1 MPVGGAAS
9 RRPLDGLLRRT
20 RALCT
25 DELQNLPDDGA
36 TGPTLVKRIR
46 VAAEDLMELLS
57 HKDLDGIQSAW
68 ELIGKNQLAG
78 LFALFGIAVRRSA
91 ATASASSAER
101 EAFWSMR
108 AALNAHLRRLL
119 VAHVEGKV
127 WGILSN
133 SIAEALLGS
142 PAIRCYALLLADIA
156 SQLGPPSLEPCS
168 PCHAITSATTVV
180 EEVVTLLE
188 FLTLH
193 KPFARIDGV
202 LELEVM
208 NSFLLEHWARALL
221 LASRCESARDEA
233 GRLLPRLGRALRSIN
248 YTSGMIERNHSLSY
262 LLTGHLVGLAAALDG
277 GTTYNMPTA
286 GPGTSVAP
294 LADDR
299 GRRLLF
305 QSHTFVDTDFA
316 RWALSQW
323 TSNIAG
329 MARHL
334 QPGSLWFTCSIR
346 ELVARRQRYLR
357 QQAQELEMQ
366 RTKGFPFIASRLA
379 QASLLNSLST
389 STCLSVPPFK
399 VAATLDVSMRLASSA
414 VEALAGAGQ
423 QQQQQQ
429 PSSSGAVAA
438 AAATQQQQ
446 QQRPRVPPAEAA
458 PFGLQALKCA
468 RAAGWDL
475 GWAPEAEHPPRK
487 LEQLQRWW
495 DLTARFVRAAAEPHP
510 EWFVDGS
517 WTRECVSELLALRVQ
532 ANTAAASPVSAAE
545 SVASCPSADVP
556 VALRAGYLQLLELL
570 LRRPAST
577 EKHTRKSFDNPLAG
591 ASADGWAQALTFA
604 DPRVTASL
612 MATVAKLARRAT
624 LQLGAAAAAARA
636 EYVAA
641 GIACPDVFHPPGG
654 LYSPNI
660 PNQPRLHEAI
670 GGLRDALNHADS
682 VQRFAYEALA
692 PSRDSVSIIDR
703 LRSAVAEAARRP
715 SAGDPLGPQAQ
726 RRSRCG
732 RGGSRAEVAAEGSCG
747 GEGGGSGG
755 GAAPGSGDRGLD
767 AGAGASGGSS
777 GVKGALGDGAVIP
790 IAVGEASEGPGSRG
804 GGEEDETGSGQRRAN
819 GDVDPKHPALQ
830 RLAAALSQV
839 AVRVLPETTRLVA
852 DLEGSFARNRVTY
865 LLQRIVA
872 WVPIL
877 AAAAATPGAPASS
890 PAAATATTETRAGP
904 VGGSDEPSAGLQ
916 APQQQPAAGS
926 AAATVAPAAMASAA
940 RGDGP
945 AHISHSAAAE
955 CGVAPAPRTAAAS
968 VAAEWDRFL
977 WVEFGLPRLL
987 ALASRSISALLPK
1000 FDNLVADLEKVLA
1013 GALRALVH
1021 WAPERLARALATR
1034 GSAAVASAGGS
1045 RTDGTMSGAAA
1056 AACRPGCRL
1065 LDMERLRDVLGPEGK
1080 LRDPELL
1087 AALERLVAAAEES
1100 AEVGTGAASGRGG
1113 TAAAAAAAAEQ
1124 PRPLPEELRQWA
1136 AAAALLVPPSEVR
1149 AVLPACDY
1157 PGCVNLDG
1165 DSEAGLGLAGCAGCG
1180 GRVRYCSRD
1189 CQTAHWKAGHKAACM
1204 RG

>member
-9 RRPLDGLLRRT
+9 RRPLERLLRRT

-25 DELQNLPDDGA
+25 DELQNLLDDGA
-36 TGPTLVKRIR
+36 TGPTLVNRIR
-46 VAAEDLMELLS
+46 VAAEDLTELLS
-57 HKDLDGIQSAW
+57 HDDLEVTENAW
-68 ELIGKNQLAG
+68 DLIGKNHLAG
-78 LFALFGIAVRRSA
+78 LVALFGIALRRSA

-101 EAFWSMR
+101 EAFWSLR
-108 AALNAHLRRLL
+108 ATLNAHLRLL
-119 VAHVEGKV
+119 LEAHVEGEGQV
-127 WGILSN
+127 DLFG

-142 PAIRCYALLLADIA
+142 HAMRCYALLLADLA

-168 PCHAITSATTVV
+168 PCQAITSATTVV

-193 KPFARIDGV
+193 EPVVQIEGV
-202 LELEVM
+202 LELEAM
-208 NSFLLEHWARALL
+208 NSLLLEHWARVLL
-221 LASRCESARDEA
+221 LVSRCESARGEA
-233 GRLLPRLGRALRSIN
+233 GRLLPRLARAFRSIN
-248 YTSGMIERNHSLSY
+248 YTSGMIGRNHSLSY

-286 GPGTSVAP
+286 GPGTPVAP
-294 LADDR
+294 LTDDR
-299 GRRLLF
+299 GRRLLLQTHAF
-305 QSHTFVDTDFA
+305 MDTDFA
-316 RWALSQW
+316 GWALSQW

-329 MARHL
+329 MAEHL
-334 QPGSLWFTCSIR
+334 QPGSPWFACSIR
-346 ELVARRQRYLR
+346 ELVARRQRYLPQR
-357 QQAQELEMQ
+357 AQELETLRAEGILIVSQ
-366 RTKGFPFIASRLA
+366 FAE
-379 QASLLNSLST
+379 ASLLNSLST

-399 VAATLDVSMRLASSA
+399 VAATLNVSMRLASSA
-414 VEALAGAGQ
+414 VEALAGAG

-517 WTRECVSELLALRVQ
+517 WTRVYFSELLALRVQ
-532 ANTAAASPVSAAE
+532 GNAAAAEAAASPVSAAE
-545 SVASCPSADVP
+545 SAASCPSADVA

-577 EKHTRKSFDNPLAG
+577 EKRKSFDNPLAG
-591 ASADGWAQALTFA
+591 APADGWAQALTFA

-636 EYVAA
+636 EYGAA
-641 GIACPDVFHPPGG
+641 GIACADVFDPPGG

-660 PNQPRLHEAI
+660 PNQPRLHKAVC
-670 GGLRDALNHADS
+670 GLRDALNHAK
-682 VQRFAYEALA
+682 VFLRFAYEALA
-692 PSRDSVSIIDR
+692 PGLDCVPIIDR
-703 LRSAVAEAARRP
+703 LRLAVAEAARRP
-715 SAGDPLGPQAQ
+715 SAGDSLGPQAQ
-726 RRSRCG
+726 QRSRGG
-732 RGGSRAEVAAEGSCG
+732 RAASRAEDGAEGSCG

-755 GAAPGSGDRGLD
+755 GAVPGGGDRGFD
-767 AGAGASGGSS
+767 AEAGASGGSS
-777 GVKGALGDGAVIP
+777 GVKGTLGDGAAIP
-790 IAVGEASEGPGSRG
+790 IAGGEASGGPGSRG
-804 GGEEDETGSGQRRAN
+804 GGDVGEAGSGQRRAD
-819 GDVDPKHPALQ
+819 GDVDSKHPALQ

-852 DLEGSFARNRVTY
+852 DLEGKCTRAMLTNHV
-865 LLQRIVA
+865 QRSLA

-877 AAAAATPGAPASS
+877 AAAAATPGAPASLAS
-890 PAAATATTETRAGP
+890 SAAAETATSETRAGP
-904 VGGSDEPSAGLQ
+904 AGGSDEPSAGLQ

-926 AAATVAPAAMASAA
+926 AAATVAAMASAA

-977 WVEFGLPRLL
+977 WVEFGLSRLL
-987 ALASRSISALLPK
+987 ALASRTIREFLPGR
-1000 FDNLVADLEKVLA
+1000 DYYMVANLEKVLA

-1045 RTDGTMSGAAA
+1045 PTDGTMSAAA

-1065 LDMERLRDVLGPEGK
+1065 LDMERLREVLGPEGK

-1087 AALERLVAAAEES
+1087 AALERL
-1100 AEVGTGAASGRGG
+1100 AEVVTGAASGRGG
-1113 TAAAAAAAAEQ
+1113 AAAAAAAAAAEQ
-1124 PRPLPEELRQWA
+1124 ARPLPEELRQWA

-1149 AVLPACDY
+1149 AVLPTCDY
-1157 PGCVNLDG
+1157 PGCVNLAG
-1165 DSEAGLGLAGCAGCG
+1165 DSEAGPGLAGCAGCG

>member
-9 RRPLDGLLRRT
+9 RRPVERLLRRT

-25 DELQNLPDDGA
+25 DELQSLLDDGA

-46 VAAEDLMELLS
+46 VAAEDLTELLS
-57 HKDLDGIQSAW
+57 NDDLEVTENAW
-68 ELIGKNQLAG
+68 ELIGDNQLAG
-78 LFALFGIAVRRSA
+78 LVALFGIALRRSA
-91 ATASASSAER
+91 AKASASSAER

-108 AALNAHLRRLL
+108 AVLNAHLRLL
-119 VAHVEGKV
+119 LEARVEGEV
-127 WGILSN
+127 QMDLFG

-142 PAIRCYALLLADIA
+142 QAIRCYALLLADLA
-156 SQLGPPSLEPCS
+156 SQLVPPSLAPCS
-168 PCHAITSATTVV
+168 ALTVV

-188 FLTLH
+188 VLTLYH
-193 KPFARIDGV
+193 TTLRIDGV
-202 LELEVM
+202 LKLEVM

-221 LASRCESARDEA
+221 LVSGCESARDEA
-233 GRLLPRLGRALRSIN
+233 GRLLPRLARALRSIN
-248 YTSGMIERNHSLSY
+248 YTSGMIGRNHSHSY

-286 GPGTSVAP
+286 GPGTPVAP

-323 TSNIAG
+323 TSNIEG
-329 MARHL
+329 MAGHL
-334 QPGSLWFTCSIR
+334 QPGSPWFACSIR
-346 ELVARRQRYLR
+346 KLAARRQRYLR
-357 QQAQELEMQ
+357 QELETL
-366 RTKGFPFIASRLA
+366 RAEAVDVDKLFSKEASANCDATHFLKRMR
-379 QASLLNSLST
+379 Q
-389 STCLSVPPFK
+389 TCLSVPPFK

-414 VEALAGAGQ
+414 VEALAGA
-423 QQQQQQ
+423 
-429 PSSSGAVAA
+429 
-438 AAATQQQQ
+438 
-446 QQRPRVPPAEAA
+446 A

-468 RAAGWDL
+468 RAAGWDR

-517 WTRECVSELLALRVQ
+517 WTRVCVSELLVLRVQ
-532 ANTAAASPVSAAE
+532 ADAGESAAAAAASPVSAAE
-545 SVASCPSADVP
+545 SAASCPSADVA

-577 EKHTRKSFDNPLAG
+577 ETHMSFDNPLTGG
-591 ASADGWAQALTFA
+591 AADGWGQALTFA

-612 MATVAKLARRAT
+612 ITTVAKLARRAA
-624 LQLGAAAAAARA
+624 LQLGVTAAAARA
-636 EYVAA
+636 EFVAA
-641 GIACPDVFHPPGG
+641 GIACADVFHPPGG
-654 LYSPNI
+654 LYSPN
-660 PNQPRLHEAI
+660 NQPRLHEAVC
-670 GGLRDALNHADS
+670 GLRDAWNHAE
-682 VQRFAYEALA
+682 VILCFVYEALA
-692 PSRDSVSIIDR
+692 PGLDSVPIIER

-715 SAGDPLGPQAQ
+715 AAGDPLGPQAQ
-726 RRSRCG
+726 RRSRG
-732 RGGSRAEVAAEGSCG
+732 SRGASRAEDAAEGSCG

-755 GAAPGSGDRGLD
+755 GAVPGGGDRGLD

-777 GVKGALGDGAVIP
+777 GVKGALGDGAAIP
-790 IAVGEASEGPGSRG
+790 IAGGEASEGPGSRG
-804 GGEEDETGSGQRRAN
+804 GGEADETGSGQRRAD

-852 DLEGSFARNRVTY
+852 DLEGKCTRAMLTNLV
-865 LLQRIVA
+865 QRILA

-877 AAAAATPGAPASS
+877 AAAAATPGAPASLAS
-890 PAAATATTETRAGP
+890 SAETATTETRAGP
-904 VGGSDEPSAGLQ
+904 EGGSDGPSAGLQ
-916 APQQQPAAGS
+916 APRQQPAAV
-926 AAATVAPAAMASAA
+926 AAAAMASAA
-940 RGDGP
+940 RGDGS
-945 AHISHSAAAE
+945 AYISHSAAAE
-955 CGVAPAPRTAAAS
+955 CGMVPAPRTAAAS

-987 ALASRSISALLPK
+987 ALASRTIRAFLP
-1000 FDNLVADLEKVLA
+1000 DRDYLATNLEKVLA

-1087 AALERLVAAAEES
+1087 AALERM

-1113 TAAAAAAAAEQ
+1113 AAAAAAAAAEQ

-1157 PGCVNLDG
+1157 PGCVNLAG

-1189 CQTAHWKAGHKAACM
+1189 CQTAHWKAGHKAACT